1 MTVEV
6 KVPVLPES
14 VADAV
19 IAGWHKAA
27 GDRVRRD
34 ETLVDLETDKV
45 ILEVPAISDGVIT
58 EIRFGQGETVSA
70 EQVIALIDDTAGA
83 DEAVEGAAAT
93 RTAAAAKPAVVA
105 DRGGTSRGL
114 SRQPTRTARIEA
126 GPAETPAVSP
136 SARRLL
142 AEHDI
147 DPAQVRGSGKHGS
160 VLKEDV
166 QRYIDSETRAATTP
180 APAAVSTEAEPA
192 QLREHRTEVPPA
204 AGQRI
209 EKRVPMTR
217 LRARIAERLLQ
228 AQHNAAILTTF
239 NEVNMQPVMDLRNRY
254 REKFASEFGV
264 KLGFMSFFV
273 KASLEA
279 LKRFPAVN
287 ASIDGSD
294 IVYHGYYDIGVA
306 VSGPA
311 GLVVPV
317 LRNAADMSVAEIER
331 AIVDFA
337 DRAARNALLM
347 EDISGGTFTISN
359 GGVFGSMLSTP
370 ILNPP
375 QSAILGMHSI
385 RQRPMVVDGDIVALP
400 MMYLALSYDHR
411 IIDGREAV
419 QFLVTIRDMLED
431 PSRILLG
438 I

>member
-1 MTVEV
+1 MTIEV

-19 IAGWHKAA
+19 IASWHKEA

-58 EIRFGQGETVSA
+58 EIRFGQGETVNA
-70 EQVIALIDDTAGA
+70 EQVIALIDDTAVA
-83 DEAVEGAAAT
+83 DTAVESAAVE
-93 RTAAAAKPAVVA
+93 RTAASEQTAQ
-105 DRGGTSRGL
+105 TGL
-114 SRQPTRTARIEA
+114 SSD
-126 GPAETPAVSP
+126 ETPAISP

-142 AEHDI
+142 AEHAI
-147 DPAQVRGSGKHGS
+147 DPTRVEGSGKHGT
-160 VLKEDV
+160 VLKDDV
-166 QRYIDSETRAATTP
+166 LKYIEN
-180 APAAVSTEAEPA
+180 APADASGRTQVAPATPPVSKHVKTSTPVEAPA
-192 QLREHRTEVPPA
+192 IPDV
-204 AGQRI
+204 GQRI

-228 AQHNAAILTTF
+228 AQHDAAILTTF
-239 NEVNMQPVMDLRNRY
+239 NEVNMQPVMDLRARY
-254 REKFASEFGV
+254 REKFEKEFGV

-273 KASLEA
+273 KAALEA
-279 LKRFPAVN
+279 LKKFPTVN

-317 LRNAADMSVAEIER
+317 LRNVEDMSVAEIEKSIIGY
-331 AIVDFA
+331 AEK
-337 DRAARNALLM
+337 AAGNALSI

-385 RQRPMVVDGDIVALP
+385 KQRPMVVDGDIVALP
-400 MMYLALSYDHR
+400 VMYLALSYDHR

-431 PSRILLG
+431 PSRMLLG